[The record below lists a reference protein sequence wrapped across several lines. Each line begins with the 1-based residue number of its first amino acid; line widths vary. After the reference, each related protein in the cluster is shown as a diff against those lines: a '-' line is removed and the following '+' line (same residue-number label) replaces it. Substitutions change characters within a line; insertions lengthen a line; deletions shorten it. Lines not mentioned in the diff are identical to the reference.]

1 MDRELKKTLSEN
13 LKKQLEANGLSQ
25 KDLAEGLDIR
35 PQTVNSWIHGVSYP
49 NEKNL
54 SRLLSYMKCSLRELI
69 DDPSLIPHDGYR
81 KISDRITLME
91 YDKNP
96 EIHALF
102 DYIVALVRDNN
113 TDKLQEFFLLMEGS
127 VASDKA
133 DSGDRTN
140 SE

>member
-13 LKKQLEANGLSQ
+13 LKKQLEANGLTQ
-25 KDLAEGLDIR
+25 KQLADELEIR
-35 PQTVNSWIHGVSYP
+35 PQTVNSWVLGVSYP

-54 SRLLSYMKCSLRELI
+54 SRLLTYLKCSLRELI

-102 DYIVALVRDNN
+102 DYIVALVREND
-113 TDKLQEFFLLMEGS
+113 TEKLREFFLLMEGHRP
-127 VASDKA
+127 SDTA
-133 DSGDRTN
+133 DS
-140 SE
+140 

>member
-13 LKKQLEANGLSQ
+13 LRKQLEANGLTQ
-25 KDLAEGLDIR
+25 KQLAEDLEIR
-35 PQTVNSWIHGVSYP
+35 PQTVNSWVLGISYP

-54 SRLLSYMKCSLRELI
+54 GRLLSYLKCSLRELI

-81 KISDRITLME
+81 KISDRITIME

-102 DYIVALVRDNN
+102 DYIVALVREND
-113 TDKLQEFFLLMEGS
+113 TEKLQEFLLLMEG
-127 VASDKA
+127 K
-133 DSGDRTN
+133 TPPN
-140 SE
+140 TPE